1 MKGRAVAVA
10 GRVCILSGSDTV
22 PDVAFHLDVGGQ
34 VGVWHSDA
42 VMQPGP
48 RDGRGSTNGLGA
60 PMGWLMIVLATV
72 RSKVPNRMHI
82 LLLACHVGRLLAFDQ
97 SKGETRPDAGLHAC
111 QS

>member
-48 RDGRGSTNGLGA
+48 RDGRGSTNGLGI
-60 PMGWLMIVLATV
+60 PMGWLMIVLTAV
-72 RSKVPNRMHI
+72 LSRVP
-82 LLLACHVGRLLAFDQ
+82 
-97 SKGETRPDAGLHAC
+97 K
-111 QS
+111 

>member
-1 MKGRAVAVA
+1 
-10 GRVCILSGSDTV
+10 V